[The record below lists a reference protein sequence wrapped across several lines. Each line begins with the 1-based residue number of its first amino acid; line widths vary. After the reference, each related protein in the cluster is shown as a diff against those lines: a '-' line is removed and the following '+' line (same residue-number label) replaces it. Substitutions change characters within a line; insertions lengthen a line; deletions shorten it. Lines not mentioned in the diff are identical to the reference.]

1 MTRKQFQKRLAA
13 LGLYDG
19 KIDGIAGPKER
30 AATLKALTDGP
41 DYAMTADDIAHGAA
55 LLDVE
60 PAKVWAVY
68 EVEASGNAFI
78 DGRPTILF
86 EPHRFSR
93 STAHAFDKSHPRI
106 SSRTWNKSLYPGS
119 QSGRYAQ
126 LLDAVAL
133 DVDAGFKSASYGA
146 FQILGEN
153 YKVCGAP
160 DPWSF
165 AWRQAQTEGDQ
176 LEAFVRFVDGSGL
189 AGALRR
195 GDWAAFARG
204 YNGSSFSENN
214 YDVRLKIAYER
225 HHARANRS

>member
-1 MTRKQFQKRLAA
+1 MDHKQLQKRLAT
-13 LGLYDG
+13 LGVYAG
-19 KIDGIAGPKER
+19 KIDGVFGPLTR
-30 AATLKALTDGP
+30 LATLKALTDGP
-41 DYAMTADDIAHGAA
+41 DYTLTATDIAQGAA
-55 LLDVE
+55 MLDVE

-68 EVEASGNAFI
+68 EVESSGNPFI

-106 SSRTWNKSLYPGS
+106 SSRTWNKSLYPGM
-119 QSGRYAQ
+119 QSARYAQ
-126 LLDAVAL
+126 LLDAVGL

-153 YKVCGAP
+153 YRVCDAA

-204 YNGSSFSENN
+204 YNGTGYAANR
-214 YDVRLKIAYER
+214 YDVRLAEAY
-225 HHARANRS
+225 ARRSRVR

>member
-1 MTRKQFQKRLAA
+1 MNHKQLQKRLAT
-13 LGLYDG
+13 LGFYTG
-19 KIDGIAGPKER
+19 KIDGVFGLVSQTAAGS
-30 AATLKALTDGP
+30 ALTDGP
-41 DYAMTADDIAHGAA
+41 DYVITPDDIAQGAA
-55 LLDVE
+55 RLGAD
-60 PAKVWAVY
+60 PAAVWAVY
-68 EVEASGNAFI
+68 EVESSGSAFI
-78 DGRPTILF
+78 GGRPTILF

-93 STAHAFDKSHPRI
+93 STAHTFDKSHPKI

-126 LLDAVAL
+126 LMEAVAL
-133 DVDAGFKSASYGA
+133 DVDAGFKSASYGG

-176 LEAFVRFVDGSGL
+176 LDAFVSFVEGNGL

-195 GDWAAFARG
+195 RDWAVFARG
-204 YNGSSFSENN
+204 YNGSAYRENKYSE
-214 YDVRLKIAYER
+214 RLSAAYEIRRR
-225 HHARANRS
+225 HMS